1 MKKNQKYA
9 IDFASNTVTVTKA
22 FLEGASQMGTKDY
35 NTMMELRT
43 LNMRIVP
50 EVVRHP
56 NRKASW
62 TFAKMER
69 YLDKFGNA
77 ETKAKYAELKA
88 SKPYPSVWSWFVAT
102 YPDYRK
108 GRKTVNKVI
117 SMPNM
122 AHDALENTGA

>member
-1 MKKNQKYA
+1 MKKSQRYSIN
-9 IDFASNTVTVTKA
+9 FATNTITVTKA

-35 NTMMELRT
+35 NTMLELRN

-69 YLDKFGNA
+69 YLEKFGNA
-77 ETKAKYAELKA
+77 ETKAKYAEVKA

-102 YPDYRK
+102 FPEYRK
-108 GRKTVNKVI
+108 GRTTSNKVI
-117 SMPNM
+117 QMPM
-122 AHDALENTGA
+122 RDEALEEKEA

>member
-1 MKKNQKYA
+1 MKKSQSYSIN
-9 IDFASNTVTVTKA
+9 FATNTITVTKA

-35 NTMMELRT
+35 NTMMELRS

-69 YLDKFGNA
+69 YVDKFGNA
-77 ETKAKYAELKA
+77 ETKAKYAEMKA
-88 SKPYPSVWSWFVAT
+88 SNPYPTVWSWFVRT
-102 YPDYRK
+102 FPEYRK
-108 GRKTVNKVI
+108 GRKTDSKVI
-117 SMPNM
+117 PMPTM
-122 AHDALENTGA
+122 AHDALEDVGT